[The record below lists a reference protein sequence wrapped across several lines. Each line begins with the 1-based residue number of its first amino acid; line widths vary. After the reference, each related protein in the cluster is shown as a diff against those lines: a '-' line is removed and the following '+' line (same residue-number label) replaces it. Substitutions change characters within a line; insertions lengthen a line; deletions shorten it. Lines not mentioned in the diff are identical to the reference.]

1 MRNAVKRRDTFTQD
15 LDDRGYVNPDSTFL
29 NPGIHTLK
37 ELKDWVLIKLGYP
50 TLTVELTTE
59 QLDSCVADAIAVYSK
74 YCYTEERYLQVN
86 LRNYQPNVGLDLR
99 KYNIVSVKDIALQR
113 DNMFGM
119 MGQDSFFGPYAY
131 FGQGAGLGSPMFGF
145 GSGNPAGGW
154 VTMHNAMEFID
165 LCKRMT
171 GSNPDWTYSRHT
183 KTLVL
188 MPEPRCAGRDQFA
201 LLTCNVEPPI
211 EEFYGNEW
219 VRRLV
224 LAEAKILLGTVRKKF
239 QNVNLIGGGSI
250 DASCYDEGIEEKRQ
264 LMDEIIKQESKGQS
278 WVIA

>member
-1 MRNAVKRRDTFTQD
+1 MHNAVREKQ
-15 LDDRGYVNPDSTFL
+15 LDDRGYVRPESTYL

-37 ELKDWVLIKLGYP
+37 ELKDWVLIKLGHP
-50 TLTVELTTE
+50 LLTVELTTE

-74 YCYTEERYLQVN
+74 YCYTEEKYLMVN
-86 LRNYQPNVGLDLR
+86 LRHYKPHVGLDLR
-99 KYNIVSVKDIALQR
+99 DFNVVSVKDISFQR

-119 MGQDSFFGPYAY
+119 YGDMFFGPYAY
-131 FGQGAGLGSPMFGF
+131 FGQGASGLGSPMFGF
-145 GSGNPAGGW
+145 GSGNPVGGW
-154 VTMHNAMEFID
+154 VTYHNVMEFFD

-171 GSNPDWTYSRHT
+171 GSNPDWSYDRRT
-183 KTLVL
+183 KILVL
-188 MPEPRCAGRDQFA
+188 MPEPRCLDRDQFA

-239 QNVNLIGGGSI
+239 QNVQLVGGGSLDTSI
-250 DASCYDEGIEEKRQ
+250 GDEGREEKNQ
-264 LMDEIIKQESKGQS
+264 LMEEIIKQESKGQS

>member
-1 MRNAVKRRDTFTQD
+1 MRNAVKRRDTSTQD

-86 LRNYQPNVGLDLR
+86 LRNYKPNVGLDLR

-119 MGQDSFFGPYAY
+119 MG
-131 FGQGAGLGSPMFGF
+131 
-145 GSGNPAGGW
+145 
-154 VTMHNAMEFID
+154 
-165 LCKRMT
+165 
-171 GSNPDWTYSRHT
+171 
-183 KTLVL
+183 
-188 MPEPRCAGRDQFA
+188 
-201 LLTCNVEPPI
+201 
-211 EEFYGNEW
+211 
-219 VRRLV
+219 
-224 LAEAKILLGTVRKKF
+224 
-239 QNVNLIGGGSI
+239 
-250 DASCYDEGIEEKRQ
+250 
-264 LMDEIIKQESKGQS
+264 
-278 WVIA
+278 

>member
-1 MRNAVKRRDTFTQD
+1 MHKVVREKQS
-15 LDDRGYVNPDSTFL
+15 DDRGYVKPESTYL
-29 NPGIHTLK
+29 NPGIRTLK
-37 ELKDWVLIKLGYP
+37 ELKDWVLIKLGHP
-50 TLTVELTTE
+50 LLTVELTTE

-74 YCYTEERYLQVN
+74 YCYTEEKYLMVN
-86 LRNYQPNVGLDLR
+86 LRHYKPHVGLDLR
-99 KYNIVSVKDIALQR
+99 DFNVVSVKDISFQR

-119 MGQDSFFGPYAY
+119 YGDMFFGPYAY
-131 FGQGAGLGSPMFGF
+131 FGQGASGLGSPMFGF
-145 GSGNPAGGW
+145 GSGNPVGGW
-154 VTMHNAMEFID
+154 VTYHNVMEFFD

-171 GSNPDWTYSRHT
+171 GSNPDWSYDRRT
-183 KTLVL
+183 KILVL
-188 MPEPRCAGRDQFA
+188 MPEPRCLDRDQFA

-239 QNVNLIGGGSI
+239 QNVQLVGGGAI
-250 DASCYDEGIEEKRQ
+250 DSSCYEEGIEEKRQ
-264 LMDEIIKQESKGQS
+264 LMEEIIKQESKGQS